1 MWDFQTWKVSP
12 PILLL
17 SKEKCV
23 APKPTLLKPTAVSG
37 QRQNS
42 LTFLFLG
49 LFWVAS
55 FLTQLKFFVPMEF
68 LGFVPHSFT
77 TNTAMGT
84 NILDMCIIKS
94 KIPLLETRSL
104 RIKRVSSF
112 PRFVRIMYPLP
123 SCFHKRKMCNSV
135 EIPGNIPRSKSSCQ
149 GKPRPPFYAYWF
161 SGFPSPKSNVK
172 GKSRSLANFQRGN
185 QI

>member
-1 MWDFQTWKVSP
+1 MGFFGWKVSP

-94 KIPLLETRSL
+94 KISL
-104 RIKRVSSF
+104 GKLARYELSG
-112 PRFVRIMYPLP
+112 YPP
-123 SCFHKRKMCNSV
+123 FIESCVQYIFSHPAFIKRKMCNS
-135 EIPGNIPRSKSSCQ
+135 E
-149 GKPRPPFYAYWF
+149 
-161 SGFPSPKSNVK
+161 
-172 GKSRSLANFQRGN
+172 
-185 QI
+185 

>member
-1 MWDFQTWKVSP
+1 MVPTIFVLLESFLASKPPRRQHQT
-12 PILLL
+12 
-17 SKEKCV
+17 
-23 APKPTLLKPTAVSG
+23 VSG

-42 LTFLFLG
+42 LTLLSLG

-55 FLTQLKFFVPMEF
+55 YLTPLKFFVPMEF

-135 EIPGNIPRSKSSCQ
+135 EIPGNIPRSKSSC
-149 GKPRPPFYAYWF
+149 
-161 SGFPSPKSNVK
+161 
-172 GKSRSLANFQRGN
+172 
-185 QI
+185 

>member
-1 MWDFQTWKVSP
+1 MKKIPLFLNSRT
-12 PILLL
+12 LT
-17 SKEKCV
+17 
-23 APKPTLLKPTAVSG
+23 PKPTNLSFFSIYQRFSEGYKRVSG

-42 LTFLFLG
+42 LTLLSLG

-55 FLTQLKFFVPMEF
+55 FLTQHKFFVPMQF

-123 SCFHKRKMCNSV
+123 SCFHKRKMCNS
-135 EIPGNIPRSKSSCQ
+135 ERNTWEHSS
-149 GKPRPPFYAYWF
+149 F
-161 SGFPSPKSNVK
+161 
-172 GKSRSLANFQRGN
+172 
-185 QI
+185 

>member
-1 MWDFQTWKVSP
+1 MGFFGWKVSP

-42 LTFLFLG
+42 LTLLSLG
-49 LFWVAS
+49 LFWAAS

-135 EIPGNIPRSKSSCQ
+135 EIPGNIPRSKSSCL

-172 GKSRSLANFQRGN
+172 GKSRSLANF
-185 QI
+185 

>member
-1 MWDFQTWKVSP
+1 MPASTLGHPDRLINYDTKIKKWRTANTVFTSWLFLGLGKCILPTTFVLTESFSASMP
-12 PILLL
+12 PRGQH
-17 SKEKCV
+17 
-23 APKPTLLKPTAVSG
+23 PTVSG

-42 LTFLFLG
+42 LTLLSLG

-112 PRFVRIMYPLP
+112 HRFVRIMYPLP

-135 EIPGNIPRSKSSCQ
+135 EIPGNIPRSKSSC
-149 GKPRPPFYAYWF
+149 
-161 SGFPSPKSNVK
+161 
-172 GKSRSLANFQRGN
+172 
-185 QI
+185 

>member
-1 MWDFQTWKVSP
+1 MATRRLGKCILPTIFVLLESFLASMPPRRQHQT
-12 PILLL
+12 
-17 SKEKCV
+17 
-23 APKPTLLKPTAVSG
+23 VSG

-42 LTFLFLG
+42 LTLLSLG

-55 FLTQLKFFVPMEF
+55 FLTQLKFFVPMQF

-94 KIPLLETRSL
+94 KISLGTTRSL

-112 PRFVRIMYPLP
+112 HRVVCSIYLLP
-123 SCFHKRKMCNSV
+123 SCFHKK
-135 EIPGNIPRSKSSCQ
+135 E
-149 GKPRPPFYAYWF
+149 
-161 SGFPSPKSNVK
+161 NV
-172 GKSRSLANFQRGN
+172 
-185 QI
+185 